1 MQHETELDPMDLP
14 FDLGSDIGII
24 KAASLEC
31 PGVYYIAASRG
42 PFLVADEYYVVD
54 DDTSI
59 ISQTA
64 KRYGRRSQESPCFL
78 LYDRN
83 DKSSGCGVI
92 DYEVAK
98 YRYQHNISDPSS
110 SALHDIAIYNMEHNP
125 EYLGAY
131 PAPTCTPYGYTTRY
145 HVLMN
150 GVFWIETDQC
160 KEALAVCYPM
170 WNGDLSEGVMKLG
183 VMAEGD
189 KRAGMDIALGYLFF
203 NKTAGSLALFE
214 LWQLYDSLRDS
225 GYIDY
230 PALMNYIWKYA
241 PEYAA
246 AHNLNNQFGLNDAL
260 GLLLNMLGDEREL
273 QSFPEYNI
281 MISEG
286 AGLRFLKIWE

>member
-1 MQHETELDPMDLP
+1 MDLP

-64 KRYGRRSQESPCFL
+64 KKYGRRSQESPRFL

-98 YRYQHNISDPSS
+98 YRYQHNISDPSG

-125 EYLGAY
+125 EYFGAY

-160 KEALAVCYPM
+160 KETLAICYPM
-170 WNGDLSEGVMKLG
+170 WNGDLSEGVMELG
-183 VMAEGD
+183 IMAEGD

>member
-54 DDTSI
+54 DDTSM

-64 KRYGRRSQESPCFL
+64 KRYGRRSQESPRFL
-78 LYDRN
+78 LN
-83 DKSSGCGVI
+83 DKSSGCGII

-98 YRYQHNISDPSS
+98 YRYQHNISDPSGS
-110 SALHDIAIYNMEHNP
+110 TLHDIAIYNMEHNP
-125 EYLGAY
+125 EYFGTY

-145 HVLMN
+145 HALMK

-160 KEALAVCYPM
+160 KETLAICYPM
-170 WNGDLSEGVMKLG
+170 WNGDLSDGVMELG
-183 VMAEGD
+183 IPAEGD
-189 KRAGMDIALGYLFF
+189 AQAGMDIALGYLFF

-246 AHNLNNQFGLNDAL
+246 AHNLNNQFGLNDTL
-260 GLLLNMLGDEREL
+260 GLLLNVLGDEREL
-273 QSFPEYNI
+273 QSFPEDNI

>member
-54 DDTSI
+54 DDTSM

-64 KRYGRRSQESPCFL
+64 KRYGRRSQESPRFL

-83 DKSSGCGVI
+83 DKSSGCGII

-98 YRYQHNISDPSS
+98 YRYQHNISDPSGS
-110 SALHDIAIYNMEHNP
+110 TLHDIAIYNMEHNP
-125 EYLGAY
+125 EYFGTY

-145 HVLMN
+145 HALMK

-170 WNGDLSEGVMKLG
+170 WNGDLSDGVMELG
-183 VMAEGD
+183 IPAEGD
-189 KRAGMDIALGYLFF
+189 AQAGMDIALGYLFF
-203 NKTAGSLALFE
+203 NQTAGSLALFE

-246 AHNLNNQFGLNDAL
+246 AHNLNNQFGLNDTL
-260 GLLLNMLGDEREL
+260 GLLLNSLGDEREL
-273 QSFPEYNI
+273 QSFPEDNI